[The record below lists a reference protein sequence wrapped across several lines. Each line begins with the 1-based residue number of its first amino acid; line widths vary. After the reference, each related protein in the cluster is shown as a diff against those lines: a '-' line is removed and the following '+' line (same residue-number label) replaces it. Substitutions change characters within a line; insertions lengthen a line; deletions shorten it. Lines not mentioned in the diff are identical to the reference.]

1 MLQWTE
7 KDLMRSRYMSL
18 QIGLIIS
25 AQTFAKSLNEMLA
38 KGFPIDY
45 VPENEP
51 YLTETL
57 LEIAIR
63 NKLNKHAEILIDAG
77 ADVSRKNVRRRN
89 ALINAAT
96 SYNDNIDL
104 NTKIISRIKNI
115 NETDDQYLT
124 ALSHWCTNQ
133 VIKSMDM
140 SNYNFLPVIRLL
152 IENGAD
158 PDAGID
164 WIGNFLTSTSEGIRR
179 RQEAEKLKKYIQRY
193 KVLCEE
199 LHNNAQNNAQTFDY
213 EL

>member
-1 MLQWTE
+1 M
-7 KDLMRSRYMSL
+7 
-18 QIGLIIS
+18 
-25 AQTFAKSLNEMLA
+25 
-38 KGFPIDY
+38 
-45 VPENEP
+45 
-51 YLTETL
+51 
-57 LEIAIR
+57 
-63 NKLNKHAEILIDAG
+63 IDAG

-164 WIGNFLTSTSEGIRR
+164 WTGNFLTSTSEGIRR